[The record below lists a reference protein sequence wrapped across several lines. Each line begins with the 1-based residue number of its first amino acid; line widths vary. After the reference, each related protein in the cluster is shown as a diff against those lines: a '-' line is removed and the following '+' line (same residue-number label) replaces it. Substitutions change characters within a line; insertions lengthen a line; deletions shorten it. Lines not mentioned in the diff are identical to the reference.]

1 MSPRPFRHPH
11 ADADAVGTT
20 DASAADAD
28 ASVGTT
34 DASGPTGGAARPGG
48 GSVSRGTRVLWMV
61 LGRVAGALLVL
72 LCTATVSFFLVRLSG
87 DPVKLLLPPD
97 ATTHQEAVLRGSLG
111 LDRPLVTQYL
121 DYLWGLPRLDL
132 GSSLFYHQP
141 VKDVLAD
148 RLPATLQLAAG
159 ALVVTLAVAL
169 PAGVIAAMRRGRATD
184 RGVMTGVLLGQS
196 TPPFWVGILLILVFA
211 VGLHALPASGYGTFA
226 NLVLPS
232 ITLSVYSVAVIA
244 RLLRSSLIDVLAADH
259 IRTARAKGF
268 GPLKV
273 VLTHGLRNASL
284 PVVTVIGLEVGSLLG
299 GAILTEQVFSWPGVG
314 QLTIEAISHRD
325 FPLVQA
331 AVLFF
336 AATFVVVN
344 LLVDLSYRLL
354 DPRVRASS

>member
-1 MSPRPFRHPH
+1 MTELSPRQRSHTTDDGGPPVRSR
-11 ADADAVGTT
+11 DRDRDAVRLLRTVLVRLGT
-20 DASAADAD
+20 
-28 ASVGTT
+28 
-34 DASGPTGGAARPGG
+34 
-48 GSVSRGTRVLWMV
+48 
-61 LGRVAGALLVL
+61 ALLVL
-72 LCTATVSFFLVRLSG
+72 LCAATVSFFLVRLSG

-97 ATTHQEAVLRGSLG
+97 ATAQQEAVLRGSLG
-111 LDRPLVTQYL
+111 LDRPLFTQYA
-121 DYLWGLPRLDL
+121 DFLWGLPRLDF
-132 GSSLFYHQP
+132 GNSLFYNEP
-141 VKDVLAD
+141 VRTVLAD
-148 RLPATLQLAAG
+148 RLPATLQLAAA
-159 ALVVTLAVAL
+159 ALVVTLVIAI
-169 PAGVIAAMRRGRATD
+169 PAGIFAAMRRGRASD
-184 RGVMTGVLLGQS
+184 RGVMTMVLLGQS

-226 NLVLPS
+226 HLVLPA
-232 ITLSVYSVAVIA
+232 ITLAVYSVAVVA
-244 RLLRSSLIDVLAADH
+244 RLLRSSLIDVLSSDH

-331 AVLFF
+331 TVLLF

-344 LLVDLSYRLL
+344 LLVDLSYSFL
-354 DPRVRASS
+354 DPRVRTSR

>member
-1 MSPRPFRHPH
+1 MTDPSLRQRPDATHDGGPRVRTR
-11 ADADAVGTT
+11 DRDAVRLLRTVLVRLGT
-20 DASAADAD
+20 
-28 ASVGTT
+28 
-34 DASGPTGGAARPGG
+34 
-48 GSVSRGTRVLWMV
+48 
-61 LGRVAGALLVL
+61 ALLVL

-97 ATTHQEAVLRGSLG
+97 ATAQQEAVLRGSLG
-111 LDRPLVTQYL
+111 LDRPLFTQYV
-121 DYLWGLPRLDL
+121 DFLWGLPRLDF
-132 GSSLFYHQP
+132 GNSLFYNEP
-141 VKDVLAD
+141 VRTVLAD
-148 RLPATLQLAAG
+148 RLPATLQLAAA
-159 ALVVTLAVAL
+159 ALVVTLVIAI
-169 PAGVIAAMRRGRATD
+169 PAGIFAAMRRGRASD
-184 RGVMTGVLLGQS
+184 RGVMTMVLLGQS

-226 NLVLPS
+226 HLVLPA
-232 ITLSVYSVAVIA
+232 ITLAVYSVAVVA
-244 RLLRSSLIDVLAADH
+244 RLLRSSLIDVLSSDH

-268 GPLKV
+268 GPLKI

-331 AVLFF
+331 TVLLF

-344 LLVDLSYRLL
+344 LLVDLSYSFL
-354 DPRVRASS
+354 DPRVRTSR

>member
-1 MSPRPFRHPH
+1 MTELSLPQRSHTTDDGGPGVRTR
-11 ADADAVGTT
+11 DRDAVRLLRTVLVRLGT
-20 DASAADAD
+20 
-28 ASVGTT
+28 
-34 DASGPTGGAARPGG
+34 
-48 GSVSRGTRVLWMV
+48 
-61 LGRVAGALLVL
+61 ALLVL

-97 ATTHQEAVLRGSLG
+97 ATAQQEAVLRGSLG
-111 LDRPLVTQYL
+111 LDRPLFAQYV
-121 DYLWGLPRLDL
+121 DFLWGLPRLDF
-132 GSSLFYHQP
+132 GNSLFYNEP
-141 VKDVLAD
+141 VRTVLAD
-148 RLPATLQLAAG
+148 RLPATLQLAAA
-159 ALVVTLAVAL
+159 ALVVTLVIAV
-169 PAGVIAAMRRGRATD
+169 PAGIFAAMRRGRAPD
-184 RGVMTGVLLGQS
+184 RGVMTMVLLGQS

-226 NLVLPS
+226 HLVLPA
-232 ITLSVYSVAVIA
+232 ITLAVYSVAVVA
-244 RLLRSSLIDVLAADH
+244 RLLRSSLIDVLSSDH

-331 AVLFF
+331 TVLLF

-344 LLVDLSYRLL
+344 LLVDLSYSFL
-354 DPRVRASS
+354 DPRVRTSR